1 MKEPRDRVYG
11 GSYVDGSSMVLGVS
25 EKLMARK

>member
-11 GSYVDGSSMVLGVS
+11 GSYGDSTSMVLGVG
-25 EKLMARK
+25 EKLVVRK